1 MDENTTK
8 EMATGT
14 QQPMDTFLKKSKGS
28 GEKMKEK
35 SGTHTKHGK

>member
-1 MDENTTK
+1 
-8 EMATGT
+8 
-14 QQPMDTFLKKSKGS
+14 MDTFLDKSKGS